1 MHNNAARR
9 DKTNDDMDKI
19 SKFKAI
25 TQQMA
30 DTYEAKNTDYGD
42 SFGKSIEKYGPV
54 AGIVRM
60 SDKFNRLENLLLN
73 QGTAKVNDE
82 SVIDTLTD
90 LANYAIMLRIE
101 LETKPNYQII

>member
-30 DTYEAKNTDYGD
+30 DTCEVVAT
-42 SFGKSIEKYGPV
+42 EKKG
-54 AGIVRM
+54 GN
-60 SDKFNRLENLLLN
+60 K
-73 QGTAKVNDE
+73 
-82 SVIDTLTD
+82 
-90 LANYAIMLRIE
+90 
-101 LETKPNYQII
+101 